1 MMRMSLETYDA
12 YMVEGLLRN
21 YSSII
26 PIVAVSGDEDLR
38 NAKID
43 LDMALRKLQDFST
56 NLYHTI
62 IGVLVWGNPIQEQ
75 AKIMNVSK
83 RQINRRLDDGLH
95 FLTMTMNGEVL

>member
-1 MMRMSLETYDA
+1 MMMSMITYDKQ
-12 YMVEGLLRN
+12 MVEGLLRH

-26 PIVAVSGDEDLR
+26 PVVATTGDEDLR

-43 LDMALRKLQDFST
+43 LDMALMKLQDFST
-56 NLYHTI
+56 NLHHTI

-75 AKIMNVSK
+75 AKQMNVSK